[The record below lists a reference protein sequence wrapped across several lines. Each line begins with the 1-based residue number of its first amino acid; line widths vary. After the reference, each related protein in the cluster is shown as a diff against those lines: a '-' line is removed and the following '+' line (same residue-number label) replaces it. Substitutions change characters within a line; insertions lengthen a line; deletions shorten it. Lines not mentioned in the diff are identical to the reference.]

1 MEPLLYHQPQTI
13 LNVVGQ
19 LLLLSPA
26 QPEVNAVS
34 ELLYDSRKPTRRS
47 SASCVLTCGCGS
59 GTKRAPRLM

>member
-34 ELLYDSRKPTRRS
+34 ELVVRQPQADEAVER
-47 SASCVLTCGCGS
+47 
-59 GTKRAPRLM
+59 